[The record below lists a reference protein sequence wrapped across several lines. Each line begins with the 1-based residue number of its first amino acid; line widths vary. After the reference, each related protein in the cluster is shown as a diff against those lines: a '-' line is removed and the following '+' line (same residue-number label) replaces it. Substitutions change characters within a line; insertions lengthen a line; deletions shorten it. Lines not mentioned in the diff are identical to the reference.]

1 MSMLYAGGKPEM
13 NDVPADADAEERM
26 KILIET
32 LSAYIEYFHGGS
44 LELVSFDGDTL
55 AVRMSGNCRGC
66 NLAQVTLHGW
76 VEGTVRPF
84 FPDLQEVVAV
94 E

>member
-1 MSMLYAGGKPEM
+1 MSLLYAGGKPEM
-13 NDVPADADAEERM
+13 NDVPPDADAQDRM
-26 KILIET
+26 KILIES

-84 FPDLQEVVAV
+84 FPELKEVVAV
-94 E
+94 D